1 MNEERLII
9 KVFNNEVSIKRAQK
23 EALKAKKKGLQ
34 YAFDLK
40 DIKNREIKEDFY
52 MYL

>member
-9 KVFNNEVSIKRAQK
+9 KVFNNELSIKRAQK

-34 YAFDLK
+34 YVFDLK
-40 DIKNREIKEDFY
+40 DIKDREIKEDFY

>member
-1 MNEERLII
+1 MGEERLII
-9 KVFNNEVSIKRAQK
+9 KVFNDELSIKRAQK
-23 EALKAKKKGLQ
+23 EALKAKKKGMQ

-40 DIKNREIKEDFY
+40 DIKDREIKKNFY